1 MVSSQFSKLAG
12 TNLLKPFNNHMLLS
26 GEAPDVFSFDH
37 VDLDFSDVFGP
48 APTSATLPLI
58 SEDSTNFVVP
68 TAANDLVYDEPAVV
82 YSRSHSFVGP
92 TTCVNQLSK
101 LSKLTYHERDDPLE
115 LVGEVDE
122 DAHENFSES
131 YIEKI
136 IVEKSISQV
145 DSNSEK
151 PIGLEDFEIL
161 KLVGQGAFGKVY
173 QVRKT
178 GSSEIFAMKVMRKD
192 KVMEKNHAE
201 YMKAERDIL
210 TQIDHPFIVQLRY
223 SFQTKYRLYLVLDF
237 VNGGHLFFQ
246 LYHQGLFR
254 EDLARIY
261 AAEIVSAV
269 AHLHAHGVMHRD
281 LKPENILLDAE
292 GHAMLTDFGLAKQFD
307 EETRSNS
314 MCGTLEYMAPEIILG
329 KGHDKAADWW
339 SVGILLYEMLTGKPP
354 FVGGN
359 RQKIQQKILKDKFKL
374 PAFLSS
380 DAHSLLKGVICF
392 RRMQASV
399 SEVGKHSSEIKGHKW
414 FKSINWKKLE
424 AREIQPS
431 FLPQVAGKHCVAN
444 FDERWT
450 KMPLLDSP
458 ASSPKFS
465 ENPFKGFSYV
475 RPAAQFLQVN

>member
-1 MVSSQFSKLAG
+1 MVSSQFSKFAG

-48 APTSATLPLI
+48 APTPTTLPQI

-68 TAANDLVYDEPAVV
+68 TAVNDLVYDEPAVV

-101 LSKLTYHERDDPLE
+101 LSKLTLHDRGDPLE

-131 YIEKI
+131 SIEKFI
-136 IVEKSISQV
+136 LEESISQV

-151 PIGLEDFEIL
+151 PIGLEDFEFL

-178 GSSEIFAMKVMRKD
+178 GSSEIFAMK
-192 KVMEKNHAE
+192 
-201 YMKAERDIL
+201 
-210 TQIDHPFIVQLRY
+210 
-223 SFQTKYRLYLVLDF
+223 TKYRLYLVLDF

-254 EDLARIY
+254 EDLGRIY

-269 AHLHAHGVMHRD
+269 AHLHAHGIMHRD

-359 RQKIQQKILKDKFKL
+359 RQKIQQKILKDKLKL

-380 DAHSLLKGVICF
+380 DAHSLLKGLL
-392 RRMQASV
+392 QKDASKRLG
-399 SEVGKHSSEIKGHKW
+399 SGPRGSAEIKGHKW

-431 FLPQVAGKHCVAN
+431 FLPQVAGKQCVAN

-450 KMPLLDSP
+450 KMPVLVSP
-458 ASSPKFS
+458 ASSPKFA

-475 RPAAQFLQVN
+475 RPAAQFLQDYDVRSLILCQLHQLFFKVTVD